1 MSDDD
6 YDWADDAIASYD
18 VAVKTLR
25 ERYLES
31 RLPNESAREWL
42 ERTSRDV

>member
-6 YDWADDAIASYD
+6 YNWVADAIASYD

-42 ERTSRDV
+42 ERTSKS